1 MVYKLRIALTLM
13 VIGLISGVTIW
24 GVNEWTEP
32 IIAEN
37 RARAELQVY
46 EDIFPNLTRV
56 EMIERDDH
64 DILDLEVIVFD
75 GDRELGRV
83 FRGVAQGYGGPLTA
97 LIGINRDGTIAK
109 VVPGPNTETANIFG
123 NVVRN
128 LLPSYEGQ
136 SASNLSL
143 DTISGATVSSRA
155 INSVL
160 QAAAI
165 QVAGDPRQEAYAEL
179 FEGAEGYEELTNN
192 DDSVNVSYRILD
204 ANDEA
209 LGRAYDLETDLG
221 TLIVGLDY
229 DMRLVGFEALDSDND
244 ALASRLEDL
253 SGLVGEHLAEVS
265 IDGDDSVAE
274 ALAAWVA
281 EFAGRTHI
289 KGISELD
296 YYVLDN
302 GSMTIVGHVQGF
314 NRSAQNS
321 FSVTI
326 DSDGIVVVELLVLR
340 DSEGWFNY
348 EGTFEDFVGLLNL
361 DDVDPEDTYADAT
374 ATGRSIVNFLKAA
387 LEFYLETEEASS

>member
-13 VIGLISGVTIW
+13 VIGLVSGVTIW

-37 RARAELQVY
+37 RARAELEVY

-64 DILDLEVIVFD
+64 DILNLEVIVFD

-109 VVPGPNTETANIFG
+109 VVAGPNTETANIFG

-128 LLPSYEGQ
+128 LLPTYEGQ
-136 SASNLSL
+136 SASNLTL

-179 FEGAEGYEELTNN
+179 FEGADSYEELTNN
-192 DDSVNVSYRILD
+192 DESVAMSYRILD

-229 DMRLVGFEALDSDND
+229 EMRIVGFKALDPDED
-244 ALASRLEDL
+244 ALVSRLEDL
-253 SGLVGEHLAEVS
+253 SDLVGERLDNVTIE
-265 IDGDDSVAE
+265 GDDSVAD
-274 ALAAWVA
+274 ALSAWVDD
-281 EFAGRTHI
+281 FAGRTHI
-289 KGISELD
+289 KDISELD
-296 YYVLDN
+296 YYVLDH

-340 DSEGWFNY
+340 DSEGWFDY
-348 EGTFEDFVGLLNL
+348 EGTFDDFVGLLNL
-361 DDVDPEDTYADAT
+361 DDVDPADTYADAT

-387 LEFYLETEEASS
+387 LEFYLETEGASS

>member
-13 VIGLISGVTIW
+13 VIGLISGLTIW

-46 EDIFPNLTRV
+46 EDIFPDLTRV

-83 FRGVAQGYGGPLTA
+83 FRGVATGYGGPLTA

-109 VVPGPNTETANIFG
+109 VVAGPNTETANIFG

-136 SASNLSL
+136 AASNLSL

-155 INSVL
+155 INSIL

-179 FEGAEGYEELTNN
+179 FEGADSYEELTNN
-192 DDSVNVSYRILD
+192 DDSVSVSYRILD

-209 LGRAYDLETDLG
+209 LGRAYDLETELG
-221 TLIVGLDY
+221 TLIVALDY
-229 DMRLVGFEALDSDND
+229 EMRIIGFKALDADDD
-244 ALASRLEDL
+244 ALVSRLEDF
-253 SGLVGEHLAEVS
+253 SDLVGEVLDE
-265 IDGDDSVAE
+265 ITIEGDDSVAN
-274 ALAAWVA
+274 ALAAWVDD
-281 EFAGRTHI
+281 FASRTHI

-302 GSMTIVGHVQGF
+302 GSMTIFGHVQGF

-348 EGTFEDFVGLLNL
+348 EGTFDDFVGLLNL
-361 DDVDPEDTYADAT
+361 DDVDPADTYADAT

-387 LEFYLETEEASS
+387 LEFYLETEGASS